1 MHAKNV
7 ISKVHKMAQVI
18 VTFRVM
24 PTGIDT
30 DLDNLGKEIKAA
42 VNPERVNK
50 EPIAFGLVALNVTV
64 LVEDAGGQLE
74 SVENKLKAIN
84 GVSEVDVTEITRT
97 L

>member
-1 MHAKNV
+1 
-7 ISKVHKMAQVI
+7 MAQVI

-30 DLDNLGKEIKAA
+30 NLDNLEKEIKAA

-64 LVEDAGGQLE
+64 IIEDAGGQLE
-74 SVENKLKAIN
+74 AVENKLKAIN
-84 GVSEVDVTEITRT
+84 GVSEVEVTEITRT

>member
-30 DLDNLGKEIKAA
+30 NLDNLEKEIKAA

-74 SVENKLKAIN
+74 YVENKLKAIN
-84 GVSEVDVTEITRT
+84 GVSEVEVTEITRT

>member
-1 MHAKNV
+1 MSAKNAS
-7 ISKVHKMAQVI
+7 SKVREMSQVI

-24 PTGIDT
+24 PTGTDV
-30 DLDNLGKEIKAA
+30 DLDKLENDIRSFVDSKRI
-42 VNPERVNK
+42 NR

-74 SVENKLKAIN
+74 AVENKLGKIK
-84 GVSEVDVTEITRT
+84 GVGNIEVTEITRA